1 MSESTNSH
9 IILKIWCFILGLAL
23 LLTGLFFT
31 VGGAKLVTLGGSWY
45 FVISGLL
52 TLVSALYIFKK
63 KVLGVWLFSL
73 VFAGTVLWALVD
85 AGWEFWPL
93 FSRLMFPAGL
103 FAALMFSLPSIRR
116 YQYQPTAALPAYAV
130 GGLTVLGMIIGFYQ
144 MFIPHP
150 TIAAS
155 GERLPLVPVKT
166 DMKQTNWQH
175 YGQDSGGSRFAA
187 LDQITRDNVHQ
198 LKEVWRFRTGDFTT
212 GTGNGA
218 EDQMTP

>member
-73 VFAGTVLWALVD
+73 VFAGTVIWALVD

-116 YQYQPTAALPAYAV
+116 YQYQPTATLPAYAV

-144 MFIPHP
+144 MFIPHQ
-150 TIAAS
+150 TVAAS
-155 GERLPLVPVKT
+155 GVRLPLVHV
-166 DMKQTNWQH
+166 
-175 YGQDSGGSRFAA
+175 
-187 LDQITRDNVHQ
+187 
-198 LKEVWRFRTGDFTT
+198 
-212 GTGNGA
+212 
-218 EDQMTP
+218 